1 MSKSAEFFG
10 GFTHDAHNLLVIGT
24 NDEDMALAANTLI
37 KCGGGMCAVRG
48 GEVLGC
54 VELPLA
60 GIMNIK
66 SAEEMSEKVEA
77 LDGAW
82 KEIGCD
88 IVSPFMT
95 MALIPLACLP
105 ELRLTNRG
113 LVDCTKFTF
122 VPLEVE

>member
-1 MSKSAEFFG
+1 MP
-10 GFTHDAHNLLVIGT
+10 TIGT

-37 KCGGGMCAVRG
+37 KCGGGMCAVRD

-60 GIMNIK
+60 GLMNVK
-66 SAEEMSEKVEA
+66 SAEEMSQKVEN
-77 LDGAW
+77 LDKAW

-122 VPLEVE
+122 TDLEV